1 MKISNSAILK
11 ETIKRNIVVKD
22 LKEIPVDAAF
32 PAQRPFVEDDS
43 RYISAQC
50 SRRAGKTNGLAI
62 RFFKTM
68 AKYPK
73 SQCIYL
79 GLTLD
84 SARDIFWP
92 VLQELNDRYALGC
105 KFVDS
110 TLTMKHPNG
119 AQLKLYGADMK
130 NFIKRLKGRKYPG
143 VGIDE
148 AQDFGIHLQSLV
160 DDVLTPSIA
169 DYTDGWLAVTG
180 TPGPVPQGYFFDIT
194 QNKKYGFSHHGWT
207 LYDNPH
213 MPNPQVFVEG
223 LKEKRGWLDSNP
235 TLQREYLNRWV
246 LDVESL
252 WIRYNPDC
260 HYTDLPNKK
269 WNYILGV
276 DIGYNDAD
284 AIAVIAWSEECKE
297 TYLVEEIIK
306 PKQGITALFTMLEAA
321 QKKYNAYKIVMDEGA
336 LGKKI
341 AEDLVPRFQVPFV
354 AADKSKK
361 QTNVELLNDDLR
373 LARFKAKSDSRFA
386 KDSYLIQI
394 DWDHTTPNR
403 IVVKKKPHSDII
415 DAVLYAFKDSYA
427 FTHKEEDNKPK
438 WGTREWAE
446 QQSSSMFEAEL
457 AGHIAQNEEH
467 NPYNSYIFGKK
478 DQD

>member
-1 MKISNSAILK
+1 MSLPRTAIFR
-11 ETIKRNIVVKD
+11 EVIKRAAVAKEN
-22 LKEIPVDAAF
+22 KEIPLDAAF
-32 PAQRPFVEDDS
+32 VAQRPFVEDPS
-43 RYISAQC
+43 RFISAQC

-62 RFFKTM
+62 RFFKTL

-73 SQCIYL
+73 SQCVYL

-92 VLQELNDRYALGC
+92 VLQELNDRYGLGC
-105 KFVDS
+105 KFTDS
-110 TLTMKHPNG
+110 TLTMKSPNG
-119 AQLKLYGADMK
+119 ATLKLYGADMK

-148 AQDFGIHLQSLV
+148 SQDFGIHLQSLV
-160 DDVLTPSIA
+160 DDVLTPAIA
-169 DYTDGWLAVTG
+169 DYTDGWLALTG

-194 QNKKYGFSHHGWT
+194 QNKKYGFSHHEWT
-207 LYDNPH
+207 LYENPF
-213 MPNPQVFVEG
+213 MPNPQVFVED
-223 LKEKRGWLDSNP
+223 LKAKREWLNDNP
-235 TLQREYLNRWV
+235 TLQREYLNKWV

-252 WIRYNPDC
+252 WIKYNVTCNYTELPDI
-260 HYTDLPNKK
+260 K

-284 AIAVIAWSEECKE
+284 AIAVIAWSEESKQ

-306 PKQGITALFTMLEAA
+306 PKQGVTALFEMIAAA
-321 QKKYNAYKIVMDEGA
+321 QKKYDAYKIVMDEGA

-341 AEDLVPRFQVPFV
+341 AEDLIPRFQVPFV

-373 LARFKAKSDSRFA
+373 LGRFKAKINSRFA
-386 KDSYLIQI
+386 KDSYLVQI
-394 DWDHTTPNR
+394 DWDHTTPNK
-403 IVVKKKPHSDII
+403 IVIKKKPHSDII

-427 FTHKEEDNKPK
+427 FTHKPAVLGPVYGSK
-438 WGTREWAE
+438 EWAE
-446 QQSSSMFEAEL
+446 LQTNSMFEKEME
-457 AGHIAQNEEH
+457 GYMQENEPESR
-467 NPYNSYIFGKK
+467 YNKWLKGE
-478 DQD
+478 